1 MCGTCRTRKRGCDK
15 RLPRCGFCFSRGYAY
30 ACDYTE
36 ALVPDASSTAGL
48 PYNGPRKLIGSL
60 SLDSTVKAQ
69 VDSIFKA
76 MDLTP
81 QMVEQRYFRDFHPS
95 LPIIAPQT
103 SPCRIHHGLERAPA
117 DAAILVLAMLL
128 VSHQL
133 PTADSL
139 YSALRKLVVSV
150 QDSRGAS
157 IAVVQAQLL
166 IGGFEHAH
174 GWVEK
179 SYVSVGV
186 CASLARILRINVNR
200 TGGFSADST
209 HKGLAD
215 QEAWN
220 LWWGIIVLES
230 VVLSELPHV
239 LARSIAEDL
248 EEGVSLPSDLVEL
261 PGTPTWSPSRDA
273 MFHSPAENVSRFGRQ
288 VQAVLLLSRA
298 VRLSR
303 RPLEPDGS
311 LSRLKAL
318 DKQTKVFIGLLLK
331 EGIQASNSREGAL
344 PIAVRSLF
352 VLHEDFVEN
361 SRPLL
366 SADDIDWS
374 WATLDTVVTMLID
387 AAYDHMR
394 ESACPHALLL
404 CCAANLR
411 SSSKHMSRY
420 NVGGSKDL
428 DAGVLRDL
436 EVVVSAVRRCGT
448 HV

>member
-1 MCGTCRTRKRGCDK
+1 MESPRSGRAQRVCGTCRTRKRGCDK

-220 LWWGIIVLES
+220 LWWGIIVLERS
-230 VVLSELPHV
+230 VKLGWEPPPARYLQYSAAASFCPNCPTCWHGPSQRIWRKVSACRPILSNCQAPRRGLHPGTQCSILPPRTSAG
-239 LARSIAEDL
+239 LDGKYR
-248 EEGVSLPSDLVEL
+248 PCCCLVE
-261 PGTPTWSPSRDA
+261 PSGFRDVRWSLMAACPDLKRWTSRQ
-273 MFHSPAENVSRFGRQ
+273 R
-288 VQAVLLLSRA
+288 
-298 VRLSR
+298 
-303 RPLEPDGS
+303 S
-311 LSRLKAL
+311 LS
-318 DKQTKVFIGLLLK
+318 
-331 EGIQASNSREGAL
+331 
-344 PIAVRSLF
+344 
-352 VLHEDFVEN
+352 
-361 SRPLL
+361 
-366 SADDIDWS
+366 
-374 WATLDTVVTMLID
+374 
-387 AAYDHMR
+387 
-394 ESACPHALLL
+394 AC
-404 CCAANLR
+404 C
-411 SSSKHMSRY
+411 
-420 NVGGSKDL
+420 
-428 DAGVLRDL
+428 
-436 EVVVSAVRRCGT
+436 
-448 HV
+448 